1 MLSESII
8 NTYSS
13 WKNNNQQNTFQK
25 PLVKLPPK
33 YTNNPLGMGGT
44 TPSSSSLSSPYLS
57 NSNILLANHSKSV
70 STAMVPIKYNGVYG
84 NYIFMDSQKQD
95 SVIAEDGSEIDVID
109 IDESEMV
116 DLDSDS
122 DSDSDAGSGSDYGN
136 GRIRKRDSP
145 AYINLDNY
153 KLNDPIIQF
162 YFGSITVIGLFILFR
177 LMSKTK

>member
-13 WKNNNQQNTFQK
+13 WKNNSQQNTFQK

-33 YTNNPLGMGGT
+33 YTNNPLGMGGS
-44 TPSSSSLSSPYLS
+44 TPSSLSSPYLS
-57 NSNILLANHSKSV
+57 NSNILMANHSKSV
-70 STAMVPIKYNGVYG
+70 STAIVPLKYHGVYG
-84 NYIFMDSQKQD
+84 NYIFVENQKQD
-95 SVIAEDGSEIDVID
+95 SVIAEDGSEIDVVD
-109 IDESEMV
+109 IDETEMV
-116 DLDSDS
+116 DLDSL
-122 DSDSDAGSGSDYGN
+122 SDAGSDAGSDYGN
-136 GRIRKRDSP
+136 GNGVQKRNSP

>member
-1 MLSESII
+1 
-8 NTYSS
+8 
-13 WKNNNQQNTFQK
+13 
-25 PLVKLPPK
+25 
-33 YTNNPLGMGGT
+33 
-44 TPSSSSLSSPYLS
+44 
-57 NSNILLANHSKSV
+57 
-70 STAMVPIKYNGVYG
+70 MVPIKYNGVYG

>member
-44 TPSSSSLSSPYLS
+44 TPSSSPLSSPLSSPYLS

-122 DSDSDAGSGSDYGN
+122 DAGSDYGN

>member
-13 WKNNNQQNTFQK
+13 WKNNSQQNTFQK

-33 YTNNPLGMGGT
+33 YTNNPLGMGGM
-44 TPSSSSLSSPYLS
+44 SSSAPYLS

-70 STAMVPIKYNGVYG
+70 STAMVPLKYNGVYG
-84 NYIFMDSQKQD
+84 NYIFVESQKQD
-95 SVIAEDGSEIDVID
+95 SVIAEDGSEVDMD
-109 IDESEMV
+109 L
-116 DLDSDS
+116 DLDSL
-122 DSDSDAGSGSDYGN
+122 SDAGSDYGD
-136 GRIRKRDSP
+136 GVQKRDSP
-145 AYINLDNY
+145 AIYINLDNY

>member
-13 WKNNNQQNTFQK
+13 WKNNRQQNTFQT

-44 TPSSSSLSSPYLS
+44 APLASPYLS

-84 NYIFMDSQKQD
+84 NYIFMENQKQD
-95 SVIAEDGSEIDVID
+95 SVIAEDGSEIDVVD
-109 IDESEMV
+109 IDESEMI
-116 DLDSDS
+116 DL
-122 DSDSDAGSGSDYGN
+122 DSDSDAGSDG
-136 GRIRKRDSP
+136 IRTRDSP
-145 AYINLDNY
+145 VVYINLDNY

>member
-1 MLSESII
+1 
-8 NTYSS
+8 
-13 WKNNNQQNTFQK
+13 
-25 PLVKLPPK
+25 
-33 YTNNPLGMGGT
+33 
-44 TPSSSSLSSPYLS
+44 
-57 NSNILLANHSKSV
+57 
-70 STAMVPIKYNGVYG
+70 MVPIKYNGVYG

-122 DSDSDAGSGSDYGN
+122 DAGSDYGN